1 MINFLDEIIEPLVE
15 SNTNSGSIIT
25 IIVVFIATIG
35 AAIGSVFIVKKGSK
49 GEK

>member
-1 MINFLDEIIEPLVE
+1 MINFLDEVIEPLVE

-25 IIVVFIATIG
+25 IIVAFIATIG
-35 AAIGSVFIVKKGSK
+35 AAIGSVFIAKKGSK